1 MPIIRASTDAD
12 MPAITAIYSHHVLT
26 GTGTFE
32 IDPPTLA
39 EMTARR
45 ADVLG
50 KGLPYLVV
58 AEGADVLGTEP
69 RERHGEIEAQ
79 SNIAVAVILAAVA
92 RRTEMPVDGII
103 LAAPAI
109 WGWQTQPAINRW
121 IFDLAMQVMPRITVQ
136 PKAGREVVRQIS
148 RMPEVRQLCAVSGE
162 FDYVVLLRAESALR
176 MNTLLD
182 EMGNFDGVVKT
193 TTSVA
198 LEWKI
203 DRT

>member
-1 MPIIRASTDAD
+1 MATATKKTRST
-12 MPAITAIYSHHVLT
+12 
-26 GTGTFE
+26 
-32 IDPPTLA
+32 PPTLA
-39 EMTARR
+39 AKAR
-45 ADVLG
+45 A
-50 KGLPYLVV
+50 P
-58 AEGADVLGTEP
+58 
-69 RERHGEIEAQ
+69 
-79 SNIAVAVILAAVA
+79 
-92 RRTEMPVDGII
+92 
-103 LAAPAI
+103 AAPAATAEHA
-109 WGWQTQPAINRW
+109 GVVRDQLDRDLLALLQTNARESTANLARKLGTARTTVLARLSRMEREGVIAGYTVRLGHDVR
-121 IFDLAMQVMPRITVQ
+121 DLGLQAFVGVTVQ
-136 PKAGREVVRQIS
+136 PKAGRDVVRQIS

>member
-1 MPIIRASTDAD
+1 
-12 MPAITAIYSHHVLT
+12 VL
-26 GTGTFE
+26 
-32 IDPPTLA
+32 
-39 EMTARR
+39 ARLSR
-45 ADVLG
+45 LEREGVIAGYTVRLGQDVLDH
-50 KGLPYLVV
+50 GLQAFV
-58 AEGADVLGTEP
+58 G
-69 RERHGEIEAQ
+69 
-79 SNIAVAVILAAVA
+79 
-92 RRTEMPVDGII
+92 
-103 LAAPAI
+103 
-109 WGWQTQPAINRW
+109 
-121 IFDLAMQVMPRITVQ
+121 ITVQ
-136 PKAGREVVRQIS
+136 PKAGRDVVRKLE

>member
-1 MPIIRASTDAD
+1 MLTKCIDNPFQHPMNTRTKPPPSPKPAKASAAKKPAPPPAAVALERSHHALRDQLDRDLLALLQANARASTAD
-12 MPAITAIYSHHVLT
+12 
-26 GTGTFE
+26 
-32 IDPPTLA
+32 LA
-39 EMTARR
+39 RQLGTARTT
-45 ADVLG
+45 VLARLG
-50 KGLPYLVV
+50 RMEREGVIAGYTVRLGQDLRDLGLQAFV
-58 AEGADVLGTEP
+58 G
-69 RERHGEIEAQ
+69 
-79 SNIAVAVILAAVA
+79 
-92 RRTEMPVDGII
+92 
-103 LAAPAI
+103 
-109 WGWQTQPAINRW
+109 
-121 IFDLAMQVMPRITVQ
+121 ITVQ
-136 PKAGREVVRQIS
+136 PKAGRDVVRQLS

>member
-1 MPIIRASTDAD
+1 MAKISPTSARTTAVGDKPARATAASSTSAAAPRGGGLRDALDRDLLALLQANARASTA
-12 MPAITAIYSHHVLT
+12 
-26 GTGTFE
+26 E
-32 IDPPTLA
+32 LA
-39 EMTARR
+39 RQLGTARTTVMAR
-45 ADVLG
+45 LERLEREGVIAGYTVRLG
-50 KGLPYLVV
+50 QDLLDQGLQAFVGV
-58 AEGADVLGTEP
+58 
-69 RERHGEIEAQ
+69 
-79 SNIAVAVILAAVA
+79 
-92 RRTEMPVDGII
+92 
-103 LAAPAI
+103 
-109 WGWQTQPAINRW
+109 
-121 IFDLAMQVMPRITVQ
+121 TVQ
-136 PKAGREVVRQIS
+136 PKAGRDVVRQLT

>member
-1 MPIIRASTDAD
+1 MHDVST
-12 MPAITAIYSHHVLT
+12 YSFDETQYKARHATRHQQNPYRQAEPKTGRKGANRNHRSRTTVL
-26 GTGTFE
+26 
-32 IDPPTLA
+32 
-39 EMTARR
+39 ARLSR
-45 ADVLG
+45 L
-50 KGLPYLVV
+50 
-58 AEGADVLGTEP
+58 E
-69 RERHGEIEAQ
+69 RE
-79 SNIAVAVILAAVA
+79 
-92 RRTEMPVDGII
+92 GII
-103 LAAPAI
+103 AGYTVRLGHDVRDSGLQAFI
-109 WGWQTQPAINRW
+109 G
-121 IFDLAMQVMPRITVQ
+121 ITVQ
-136 PKAGREVVRQIS
+136 PKAGRDVVRQLS

>member
-1 MPIIRASTDAD
+1 MATTARSKKTTAKATAAAAPARGAGLRDQLDRDLLALLQANARASTAD
-12 MPAITAIYSHHVLT
+12 
-26 GTGTFE
+26 
-32 IDPPTLA
+32 LA
-39 EMTARR
+39 RQLGTARTTVLAR
-45 ADVLG
+45 LSRLEREGVIAGYTVRLGQDVLDQ
-50 KGLPYLVV
+50 GLQAFV
-58 AEGADVLGTEP
+58 G
-69 RERHGEIEAQ
+69 
-79 SNIAVAVILAAVA
+79 
-92 RRTEMPVDGII
+92 
-103 LAAPAI
+103 
-109 WGWQTQPAINRW
+109 
-121 IFDLAMQVMPRITVQ
+121 ITVS
-136 PKAGREVVRQIS
+136 PKAGRDVVRKLE

>member
-1 MPIIRASTDAD
+1 MSTNAKPSRAVRTSAPVAPAPAAAERANALRDQLDRDLLALLQANARASTAD
-12 MPAITAIYSHHVLT
+12 
-26 GTGTFE
+26 
-32 IDPPTLA
+32 LA
-39 EMTARR
+39 RQLGTARTTVLAR
-45 ADVLG
+45 LGRMEREGVIAGYTVRLGQDVRDM
-50 KGLPYLVV
+50 GLQAFV
-58 AEGADVLGTEP
+58 G
-69 RERHGEIEAQ
+69 
-79 SNIAVAVILAAVA
+79 
-92 RRTEMPVDGII
+92 
-103 LAAPAI
+103 
-109 WGWQTQPAINRW
+109 
-121 IFDLAMQVMPRITVQ
+121 ITVQ

-162 FDYVVLLRAESALR
+162 FDYVVLLRADSALR

>member
-1 MPIIRASTDAD
+1 MPSMPRPTRSTKPVKKPTASASLTDATVRGAGLRDQLDRDLLALLQANARASTAD
-12 MPAITAIYSHHVLT
+12 
-26 GTGTFE
+26 
-32 IDPPTLA
+32 LA
-39 EMTARR
+39 RQLGTARTTVLAR
-45 ADVLG
+45 LSRLEREGVIAGYTVRLGQDVLDQ
-50 KGLPYLVV
+50 GLQAFV
-58 AEGADVLGTEP
+58 G
-69 RERHGEIEAQ
+69 
-79 SNIAVAVILAAVA
+79 
-92 RRTEMPVDGII
+92 
-103 LAAPAI
+103 
-109 WGWQTQPAINRW
+109 
-121 IFDLAMQVMPRITVQ
+121 ITVQ
-136 PKAGREVVRQIS
+136 PKAGRDVVRKLE